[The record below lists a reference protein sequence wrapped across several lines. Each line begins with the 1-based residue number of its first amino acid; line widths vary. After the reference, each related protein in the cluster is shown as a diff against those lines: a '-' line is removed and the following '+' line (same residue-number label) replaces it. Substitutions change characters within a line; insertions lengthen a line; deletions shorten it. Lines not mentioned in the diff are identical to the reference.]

1 VTPAAFAIGA
11 QAAHFGAVFVLF
23 GAALFR
29 LYAGDMPPRIGP
41 LFDHWL
47 LNALRVAAVIA
58 TLSALAWWD
67 SLAVNVGEGWAD
79 ALSVDMLAA
88 ILLDTEFGR
97 IWIWRLTLLLVL
109 IGALL
114 FPRRSPWNR
123 RENVFV
129 IGLAGV
135 LVISLAAIGHGARY
149 TAIAEAFHL
158 GAKAV
163 HLLAAAVWIGG
174 LVPLGYVLNRAAHD
188 RQAAWIEL
196 ARRALPHFSF
206 AGYFTVSLILLSGCV
221 IGFFHVESPAA
232 LVGTN
237 YGRVLLAK
245 ICLFLLMIGIALFNR
260 LRLTPSIL
268 AGAQPPVA
276 ALWKSVFF
284 EQTIGASILLV
295 ASVLA
300 SLPPAHH

>member
-23 GAALFR
+23 GAVLFR
-29 LYAGDMPPRIGP
+29 LYAGDMPPRIGSA
-41 LFDHWL
+41 FDRWL

-58 TLSALAWWD
+58 MLSALAWWD
-67 SLAVNVGEGWAD
+67 SVAVNVGEGWAD
-79 ALSVDMLAA
+79 ALSVDTLAA

-97 IWIWRLTLLLVL
+97 IWIWRLALLLVL

-123 RENVFV
+123 PENALVTGF
-129 IGLAGV
+129 AGV
-135 LVISLAAIGHGARY
+135 LVISLAAIGHEARY
-149 TAIAEAFHL
+149 TAIAEAVHL

-174 LVPLGYVLNRAAHD
+174 LVPLSYVLGRAAHD
-188 RQAAWIEL
+188 RQAAWIEV
-196 ARRALPHFSF
+196 ARHALPRFSF

-232 LVGTN
+232 LFGTA
-237 YGRVLLAK
+237 YGRVLIAK
-245 ICLFLLMIGIALFNR
+245 ICLFFLITGIALFNR
-260 LRLTPSIL
+260 LRLTPPIL
-268 AGAQPPVA
+268 AGAQSPVA
-276 ALWKSVFF
+276 ALWKSVVF
-284 EQTIGASILLV
+284 EQILGASILLV